1 MINKFSSE
9 GINKIVEILF
19 VTNFFVKDDYMSEK
33 KENIIK
39 DYKEDIFA
47 IKNLFKDKL
56 DFVDENF
63 LIEDNILFM
72 LKVLIHF
79 LEEGKKIEN
88 TDDFYTNLLNMSEND
103 ILTLMSDDE
112 TLNKEKMINK
122 FSDLYDTVAQKWK
135 VVKVI
140 LNPVEMMKK
149 YVDLLKFTEKVYT
162 PYYKKYKKER
172 EEFKI
177 NFNLNDFIENI
188 KIFDKKLNHKVIENI
203 KIVCILS
210 PILLIFS
217 YAHEEMIVVGTLF
230 EQSFKSQKNDD
241 ETVFEILKILSDKS
255 RYDVLKYLV
264 QTDMKSIEIANK
276 LNISSAAVSFHIKK
290 LLESHLLI
298 ASNIENSELKYKVNK
313 ELLKKVIDKFNKD
326 FI

>member
-33 KENIIK
+33 KENILK

-63 LIEDNILFM
+63 LIEDNIVFM
-72 LKVLIHF
+72 LKILIHF

-177 NFNLNDFIENI
+177 NFNLNNFIENI

-203 KIVCILS
+203 KFICVLS
-210 PILLIFS
+210 PILLTFS
-217 YAHEEMIVVGTLF
+217 YMFEEMLVVGTLF
-230 EQSFKSQKNDD
+230 EKSFTNKKND

-313 ELLKKVIDKFNKD
+313 ELLKKVIYKFNKD

>member
-33 KENIIK
+33 KENILK

-63 LIEDNILFM
+63 LIEDNIVFM

-177 NFNLNDFIENI
+177 NFNLNNFIENI

-203 KIVCILS
+203 KFICVLS
-210 PILLIFS
+210 PILLTFS
-217 YAHEEMIVVGTLF
+217 YMFEEILVVGTLF
-230 EQSFKSQKNDD
+230 EKSFTNKKNDD

>member
-63 LIEDNILFM
+63 LIEDNIVFM
-72 LKVLIHF
+72 LKILIHF

-177 NFNLNDFIENI
+177 NFNLNNFIENI

-203 KIVCILS
+203 KFICVLS
-210 PILLIFS
+210 PILLTFS
-217 YAHEEMIVVGTLF
+217 YMFEEMLVVGTLF
-230 EQSFKSQKNDD
+230 EKSFTNKKND

-313 ELLKKVIDKFNKD
+313 ELLKKVIYKFNKD